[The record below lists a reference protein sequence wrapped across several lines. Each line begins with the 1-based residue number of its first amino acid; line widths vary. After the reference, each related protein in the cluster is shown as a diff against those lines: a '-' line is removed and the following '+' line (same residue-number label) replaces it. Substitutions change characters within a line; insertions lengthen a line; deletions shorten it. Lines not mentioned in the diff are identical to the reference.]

1 MMWMVRNPQGK
12 HADELIKAKAVGIG
26 WPGVVP
32 FLKGAKN
39 PEDFYNAIQKA
50 DPDLKG
56 QEVVNAGRQLYKFFR
71 EMKDGDTVV
80 TYDSPKRKYHVGT
93 IAGAV
98 RSDPEVEA
106 PFSNVRAVIWQHEV
120 DRDTLSQAARNS
132 LGSTLTIFEPSEEAE
147 QEIRKR
153 IIEPDTSVP
162 AETTPTAEVE
172 AEDPFANAVE
182 NSRELIKDR
191 LSKLSWEDMQS
202 LVAGVL
208 RAMGYK
214 TKISAGGGDR
224 GKDVVASPDGLGLEH
239 PRIFVEVKHRKGQ
252 MGPAEIR
259 QFIGGRHA
267 QNDRCVFVSTGGFTT
282 EAKYE
287 AERSSVP
294 LTLVDSD
301 ELVAL
306 LIDYYETTDAE
317 TRTLVPLRKTY
328 WPV

>member
-1 MMWMVRNPQGK
+1 MWMVRNPQGK
-12 HADELIKAKAVGIG
+12 HADELLKAKAVGIG
-26 WPGVVP
+26 WPEAVP
-32 FLKGAKN
+32 YLESAKT
-39 PEDFYNAIQKA
+39 PEDFYDAIRKA
-50 DPDLKG
+50 YPESKG

-71 EMKDGDTVV
+71 EIKNGDTVV
-80 TYDSPKRKYHVGT
+80 SYDSPKRTYHVGI
-93 IAGAV
+93 IAGSV
-98 RSDPEVEA
+98 QSNPQVEA
-106 PFSNVRAVIWQHEV
+106 PFSNFRSVKWEYEV
-120 DRDTLSQAARNS
+120 ERDSLSQAARNS
-132 LGSTLTIFEPSEEAE
+132 LGSTLTIFEPSEEAQE
-147 QEIRKR
+147 EIRK
-153 IIEPDTSVP
+153 IIKEPKMAP
-162 AETTPTAEVE
+162 LPETTPTAEVE

-182 NSRELIKDR
+182 NSKELIKDR
-191 LSKLSWEDMQS
+191 ISRLSWEEMQS
-202 LVAGVL
+202 LVAGIL

-252 MGPAEIR
+252 MGAPEVR

-267 QNDRCVFVSTGGFTT
+267 QNDRCLFVSTGGFST

-287 AERSSVP
+287 AERSNVP

-301 ELVAL
+301 DLVSL
-306 LIDYYETTDAE
+306 LVDYYETTDAE